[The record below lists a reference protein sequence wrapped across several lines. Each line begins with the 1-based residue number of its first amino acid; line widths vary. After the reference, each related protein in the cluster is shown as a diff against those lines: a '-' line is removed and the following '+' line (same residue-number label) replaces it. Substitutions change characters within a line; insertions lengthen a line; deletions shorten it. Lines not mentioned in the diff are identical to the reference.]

1 MAVPRLAPLLACAI
15 LVLAHGAVFADSLE
29 EIFERGNRAYDD
41 ERFDEAAESYRT
53 LLEYQIEDPRVE
65 YNLGNTEFRRG
76 NLGQAILHYERA
88 KRLDPTDPDIL
99 DNLRFARSHRL
110 DRVPEPVRPEA
121 IEWLVG
127 LQDRLGPDRQA
138 WLAVAVL
145 WLVCASVAFALSRA
159 GRWNAGYGWLL
170 AVLVLVIV
178 LLGASWYATR
188 ASRGTLHGGRGAT
201 CGGGACRPRAK
212 QRHAGHRARGTRG
225 RDLGPEIGM
234 DPGAHAQRSQRMGA
248 QRGRRGR
255 LNAGSTRGWRA
266 NEHVRNR

>member
-159 GRWNAGYGWLL
+159 GRWNAGYGWLV
-170 AVLVLVIV
+170 AALVLVIV
-178 LLGASWYATR
+178 LLGASWYATYER
-188 ASRGTLHGGRGAT
+188 LEGGSTAVVVQRVVEVLAGPGQNNATLAT
-201 CGGGACRPRAK
+201 VHEGLAV
-212 QRHAGHRARGTRG
+212 
-225 RDLGPEIGM
+225 EIWG
-234 DPGAHAQRSQRMGA
+234 QRSEWIQVRMPNGVSGWVPKGA
-248 QRGRRGR
+248 V
-255 LNAGSTRGWRA
+255 
-266 NEHVRNR
+266 EVV

>member
-110 DRVPEPVRPEA
+110 DRVPEPERPA
-121 IEWLVG
+121 AFEWLVG
-127 LQDRLGPDRQA
+127 LQDRLGPDRLA

-145 WLVCASVAFALSRA
+145 WLVCASVAFGLSRA

-170 AVLVLVIV
+170 AALVLVIV
-178 LLGASWYATR
+178 LLGASWYATYER
-188 ASRGTLHGGRGAT
+188 LEGRSTAVVVQRVVEVLAGPGKNNATLAT
-201 CGGGACRPRAK
+201 VHEGLAV
-212 QRHAGHRARGTRG
+212 
-225 RDLGPEIGM
+225 EIWG
-234 DPGAHAQRSQRMGA
+234 QRSEWIQVRMPNGVSGWVPKGA
-248 QRGRRGR
+248 V
-255 LNAGSTRGWRA
+255 
-266 NEHVRNR
+266 EVV